1 MMGKHFMQL
10 DNKLVYNNTAGIDIL
25 NVHLML
31 TKATSPEEGVD
42 ISTAYPTLYKVLL

>member
-1 MMGKHFMQL
+1 MNL

-31 TKATSPEEGVD
+31 TKATSPEEGLTFLLLTQLYTKFYYERVD
-42 ISTAYPTLYKVLL
+42 